1 MASFFTTPRESGS
14 TPPSSTNLP
23 NTPRIKILCL
33 HGGSH
38 NAPLFKKQLT
48 PLINYLRKRV
58 NSEKMEER
66 VPPCEFVF
74 VNGPL
79 LNDGSLSYS
88 CLPRPCEEDL
98 DADKKEH
105 NRQLREQRMWFH
117 EPSSEHSLDPSKLAG
132 VDATLLWLSQCWNS
146 QLQSDPYH
154 GILSF
159 SQGASF
165 AGMWPLI
172 STEQYKCR
180 NLRFEILINSYIP
193 CPPPEKGFGNVTRQE
208 HYEDNIL
215 NIPSL
220 HVYGVNNDIVR
231 AEESREVVKRF
242 VDPVVYEH
250 EFGHALP
257 GTQECFN
264 VVAEFLRREGR
275 RLLEDYDERILSM
288 QSQLKSLEFQ
298 AGSLI
303 AHESELASYFKTY
316 SDSDKNRITR
326 FIQNDV
332 LSRTPKMCNVI
343 EKGNQKVVYRRY
355 ASLYFVAGVQ
365 PDQNELVV

>member
-14 TPPSSTNLP
+14 TSSSTNLP

-58 NSEKMEER
+58 NSEKREER

-88 CLPRPCEEDL
+88 CLPRPGEEGENALNSATAGRQISTTILTTRFSDL

-180 NLRFEILINSYIP
+180 NLRFEILIN
-193 CPPPEKGFGNVTRQE
+193 R
-208 HYEDNIL
+208 
-215 NIPSL
+215 
-220 HVYGVNNDIVR
+220 
-231 AEESREVVKRF
+231 
-242 VDPVVYEH
+242 
-250 EFGHALP
+250 
-257 GTQECFN
+257 
-264 VVAEFLRREGR
+264 
-275 RLLEDYDERILSM
+275 
-288 QSQLKSLEFQ
+288 
-298 AGSLI
+298 
-303 AHESELASYFKTY
+303 
-316 SDSDKNRITR
+316 
-326 FIQNDV
+326 
-332 LSRTPKMCNVI
+332 
-343 EKGNQKVVYRRY
+343 
-355 ASLYFVAGVQ
+355 
-365 PDQNELVV
+365 